1 VQDFGGF
8 RVIVLLPRFKPGWV
22 APGTY
27 QEELPR
33 KEGEL
38 GAPKSALPVIMPN
51 GKPICSATIR
61 AGPGYLEVPFFA
73 TQETRRRKGY
83 GRGLLQV
90 HAALLRVSCFDVQ
103 VNRAD
108 ALCLSRSRLKRSRA
122 A

>member
-1 VQDFGGF
+1 M
-8 RVIVLLPRFKPGWV
+8 IVLLPRFKPGWV

-27 QEELPR
+27 QEELPKR
-33 KEGEL
+33 TEEL
-38 GAPKSALPVIMPN
+38 GAPKAALPVIMPN

-90 HAALLRVSCFDVQ
+90 RPLI
-103 VNRAD
+103 
-108 ALCLSRSRLKRSRA
+108 SRIPLA
-122 A
+122 EH

>member
-1 VQDFGGF
+1 MQDFGGF

-33 KEGEL
+33 KTEEL

-90 HAALLRVSCFDVQ
+90 RPSLVSMNQ
-103 VNRAD
+103 GD
-108 ALCLSRSRLKRSRA
+108 ALILCCSLDSA
-122 A
+122 F

>member
-1 VQDFGGF
+1 M
-8 RVIVLLPRFKPGWV
+8 IVLLPRFKPGWV

-27 QEELPR
+27 QEELPKR
-33 KEGEL
+33 TEEL

-90 HAALLRVSCFDVQ
+90 RLADSHTPLAEHLKSHLSCSLAA
-103 VNRAD
+103 
-108 ALCLSRSRLKRSRA
+108 
-122 A
+122 

>member
-1 VQDFGGF
+1 MKLEGHQGILPTCALIEGDSCDAVQDFGGF

-27 QEELPR
+27 QEELPKR
-33 KEGEL
+33 TEEL

-90 HAALLRVSCFDVQ
+90 
-103 VNRAD
+103 
-108 ALCLSRSRLKRSRA
+108 
-122 A
+122 

>member
-1 VQDFGGF
+1 MQDFGGF

-33 KEGEL
+33 KTEEL

-90 HAALLRVSCFDVQ
+90 RPSLASMNQ
-103 VNRAD
+103 GD
-108 ALCLSRSRLKRSRA
+108 ALILFCSLDA
-122 A
+122 AF

>member
-1 VQDFGGF
+1 M
-8 RVIVLLPRFKPGWV
+8 IVLLPRFKPGWV

-33 KEGEL
+33 RSEEL
-38 GAPKSALPVIMPN
+38 GAPKAALPVIMPN

-90 HAALLRVSCFDVQ
+90 KSWTLNPKPLIGCVPQQQWPLVGVSQ
-103 VNRAD
+103 G
-108 ALCLSRSRLKRSRA
+108 SRTVLQA
-122 A
+122 

>member
-1 VQDFGGF
+1 M
-8 RVIVLLPRFKPGWV
+8 IVLLPRFKPGWV

-27 QEELPR
+27 QEELPKR
-33 KEGEL
+33 TEEL
-38 GAPKSALPVIMPN
+38 GAPKAALPVIMPN

-90 HAALLRVSCFDVQ
+90 RFPDSHIPLAEHLKPDLCCFLAALC
-103 VNRAD
+103 AMP
-108 ALCLSRSRLKRSRA
+108 
-122 A
+122 